1 MNMPVWLLRL
11 LPMWDYICPAC
22 RSEVKKKSHTCPLCG
37 ENYAKPLRVPPR
49 ILSDAKA
56 LENYVH
62 EHIFP
67 KVSPATRDY
76 LAQFFT
82 ELFNNGFEEGNFS
95 AWTAISGTVSVQS
108 TTKHTGTYGMKAEF
122 ASNWANSY
130 AQKSGLTGG
139 VPTAFTRFYFQIDTL
154 PADGTGVFLLELVD
168 TAFATI
174 AYVGLYRS
182 GANYQLR
189 LTRSRPA
196 TVSTNYNFSAATGTW
211 YCVEIK
217 FFENASTGEYRVYL
231 DGTERIT
238 DTGLNTS
245 GADFDK
251 IRVGRG
257 AQGYSPFSVYI
268 DCVVVA
274 DAYIGPESG
283 VTVQTVN
290 DSFSLA
296 DAALRN
302 KTLLPVS
309 DSVGLA
315 DSLFGNKFLLLGDSA
330 SLSEL
335 VTVIIGEVTKYV
347 TDSVNLADVA
357 NVLKTLTTSDTVTL
371 VDAAS
376 TPSRVLQAL
385 EAVGMADNVVVNK
398 VLQITEAISLAEV
411 VQVGAGGVKKTKL
424 FLILGDLAVQL
435 TGD

>member
-11 LPMWDYICPAC
+11 LPLFEYICPKC
-22 RSEVKKKSHTCPLCG
+22 RKEVKKNSHECSHCG
-37 ENYAKPLRVPPR
+37 EKFPSAIRVPPSF
-49 ILSDAKA
+49 LKDPKK
-56 LENYVH
+56 LEAYVH
-62 EHIFP
+62 KHVFP

-95 AWTAISGTVSVQS
+95 AWTGTVGSPAVVSAQHHHGS
-108 TTKHTGTYGMKAEF
+108 YCEEIDAGGEYAYKTFAAQTTVF
-122 ASNWANSY
+122 
-130 AQKSGLTGG
+130 
-139 VPTAFTRFYFQIDTL
+139 VRFYVRTPDTL
-154 PADGTGVFLLELVD
+154 PPSSGNYISFAALRNASTMIWEGPYITRSGTDLIVR
-168 TAFATI
+168 
-174 AYVGLYRS
+174 LYR
-182 GANYQLR
+182 YY
-189 LTRSRPA
+189 A
-196 TVSTNYNFSAATGTW
+196 TAGFSSSTAKTFAPSTW
-211 YCVEIK
+211 YCFEVK
-217 FFENASTGEYRVYL
+217 FVKAVAGEYRVYL
-231 DGTERIT
+231 DGVEVINYS
-238 DTGLNTS
+238 GNTS
-245 GADFDK
+245 AAPDAAT
-251 IRVGRG
+251 INVGN
-257 AQGYSPFSVYI
+257 AWYSYSSGDPWPYHI
-268 DCVVVA
+268 DCVMVA

-290 DSFSLA
+290 DSLSLA
-296 DAALRN
+296 DTTLRN
-302 KTLLPVS
+302 KTFLPVS

-315 DSLFGNKFLLLGDSA
+315 DSLYGNKFLLLGDSA

-335 VTVIIGEVTKYV
+335 VTVIMGEVTKYV
-347 TDSVNLADVA
+347 TDSVSIADVA

-385 EAVGMADNVVVNK
+385 EALGMADSVVVNK